1 MIRKSTAI
9 IALVPEADFSLIG
22 QQKIIWH
29 DSRSQPTEEEI
40 NSKIAELKAAEPM
53 RLLRIERNRR
63 LAETDWMAN
72 SDVVMTD
79 KWKTYRQALRDLPA
93 TAEPMLDEQGNLI
106 NVTWPEVPEKWQ
118 RLNLT
123 ATNYFLNQAIIG
135 QCMVV
140 VCLQEL

>member
-106 NVTWPEVPEKWQ
+106 NVTWPEVP
-118 RLNLT
+118 T
-123 ATNYFLNQAIIG
+123 
-135 QCMVV
+135 
-140 VCLQEL
+140 

>member
-106 NVTWPEVPEKWQ
+106 NVTWPEVPE
-118 RLNLT
+118 
-123 ATNYFLNQAIIG
+123 
-135 QCMVV
+135 
-140 VCLQEL
+140 